1 MYSPMSLNIK
11 FILKFVF
18 LSLLV
23 SVRIANFS
31 WADTKDVWWST
42 WLANQHLGSATDP
55 AGSTTLLKGLNAAGG
70 SAAALHSDATIDDDV
85 YDGDLIELGF
95 FKLDD
100 GSASSVAFKGVWT
113 PLTAK
118 TTIGQNSM
126 ILTDPDGPTYTS
138 YTNPAGEFDF
148 QTTFSDGTLVGE
160 PASSVVSTYLD
171 AKNESSTAFFESD
184 LGSSLSTN
192 LTALDNASGSAL
204 LGIRFYDLNT
214 GGDPPNPSANA
225 APSKVNGTSRYN
237 TIMDAAWVWQARS
250 NSNEIR
256 LALHDTDGSVNSSV
270 VFEFDNT
277 SAYSTNTSKVGT
289 SDTRVENDDYVATV
303 TYHDGS
309 TALDVSNSGIG
320 STIVSGFDS
329 TSRIYGANDANIL
342 TINSASEM
350 TVRKLFFI
358 LVIFTMRH
366 LERMLQ
372 T

>member
-1 MYSPMSLNIK
+1 MSLNVK
-11 FILKFVF
+11 FILKSVP

-23 SVRIANFS
+23 SFRIANFS

-70 SAAALHSDATIDDDV
+70 SAAALHSDAAIDDDV

-171 AKNESSTAFFESD
+171 AKNESSTAF
-184 LGSSLSTN
+184 
-192 LTALDNASGSAL
+192 
-204 LGIRFYDLNT
+204 
-214 GGDPPNPSANA
+214 
-225 APSKVNGTSRYN
+225 
-237 TIMDAAWVWQARS
+237 
-250 NSNEIR
+250 
-256 LALHDTDGSVNSSV
+256 
-270 VFEFDNT
+270 
-277 SAYSTNTSKVGT
+277 
-289 SDTRVENDDYVATV
+289 
-303 TYHDGS
+303 
-309 TALDVSNSGIG
+309 
-320 STIVSGFDS
+320 
-329 TSRIYGANDANIL
+329 
-342 TINSASEM
+342 
-350 TVRKLFFI
+350 
-358 LVIFTMRH
+358 
-366 LERMLQ
+366 
-372 T
+372 

>member
-1 MYSPMSLNIK
+1 
-11 FILKFVF
+11 
-18 LSLLV
+18 
-23 SVRIANFS
+23 
-31 WADTKDVWWST
+31 
-42 WLANQHLGSATDP
+42 
-55 AGSTTLLKGLNAAGG
+55 
-70 SAAALHSDATIDDDV
+70 
-85 YDGDLIELGF
+85 
-95 FKLDD
+95 
-100 GSASSVAFKGVWT
+100 
-113 PLTAK
+113 
-118 TTIGQNSM
+118 M

-214 GGDPPNPSANA
+214 GGDPPNLSANA

-309 TALDVSNSGIG
+309 TALDVSNSGI
-320 STIVSGFDS
+320 DQP
-329 TSRIYGANDANIL
+329 L
-342 TINSASEM
+342 
-350 TVRKLFFI
+350 
-358 LVIFTMRH
+358 
-366 LERMLQ
+366 
-372 T
+372 